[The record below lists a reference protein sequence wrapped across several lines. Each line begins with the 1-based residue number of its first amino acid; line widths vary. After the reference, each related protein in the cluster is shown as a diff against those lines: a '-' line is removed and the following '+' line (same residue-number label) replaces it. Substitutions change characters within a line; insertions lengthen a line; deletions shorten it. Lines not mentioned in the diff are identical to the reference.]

1 MLEFHSSNGK
11 LVRTGEEFWFPDDV
25 TIGYIIGNLNTANTI
40 SSSSFCFSVEH
51 ILKEKLIVNSN
62 FHSHLEPMKNVGD
75 LEQQITLSYN
85 QENVISLD
93 GPLTFSKEVDPTR

>member
-25 TIGYIIGNLNTANTI
+25 TIGYIIGNLNIERPELECSNVNL
-40 SSSSFCFSVEH
+40 SEH
-51 ILKEKLIVNSN
+51 ILKEKLIVNPH

-85 QENVISLD
+85 QENVIGLD